1 MSNIKV
7 IRLTS
12 SEQVICELLEQTDSV
27 VKIKFGYVINVD
39 GETNR
44 LMFNP
49 LAPFST
55 ATGEIDL
62 TTNSVSF
69 ISDAGYW
76 LVDQYNDLVDG
87 KLPQE

>member
-1 MSNIKV
+1 MSDIKV

-12 SEQVICELLEQTDSV
+12 GEQVICELLEQTDSV

-39 GETNR
+39 GESKR
-44 LMFNP
+44 LMFN
-49 LAPFST
+49 LIAPFST
-55 ATGEIDL
+55 ATGEIDF

-76 LVDQYNDLVDG
+76 LIDQYKDLVDG